1 MRKSTIVLV
10 VLTLGF
16 LSLALWSWNKLEFSP
31 LTSTHLRLP
40 LDNKVESLDPARAY
54 SDDSLFVSAQVLEPL
69 YQYHYLKRPY
79 ELQPLIAEGFPKI
92 SNKGKLVVV
101 HLKKNVFFH
110 PHPAFGGEDRE
121 LIAED
126 FVTQFKR
133 LSLEELKSPGR
144 GIFNGLIEGF
154 QNYNSV
160 IGGDWRKLPDV
171 PLKGVKALDKYTLE
185 IELLKSEPN
194 INYYLALN
202 FLAPVPWELVKYTG
216 NKLDETL
223 VGTGPYIYQGEQD
236 GALLM
241 DKNKNYRD
249 AFYPTSGDR
258 YANVQKL
265 LSSSKEKLPFI
276 DSIRFEVINNE
287 KERWDK
293 FFNHEF
299 DLLTVP
305 KTYIDQLYD
314 EAGELVEE
322 IKKRKLELKHF
333 PILANRWLAFNMS
346 DPLLGKNKFLRQ
358 AIAYSIN
365 YDEYIKLLS
374 SNTNLRANSLLVP
387 GISGYMPAKDFR
399 FVYDPQKARK
409 LIKEAGFDA
418 PSSVPKIV
426 YSTRGTQAVNIK
438 EANFIKEQLEKIG
451 LKVEI
456 EILSFSEFLQ
466 RGRAGQ
472 LMFFTD
478 NWLFD
483 YPDGENILQL
493 LYSSNFPG
501 VNKSGYSN
509 ARVDELYNELKM
521 TTNPDQRD
529 NIFHAMEEIIFDDL
543 PWIPMM
549 YESSFVLHYPEIKNF
564 RKSSIIRN
572 YVKYLKIQN

>member
-10 VLTLGF
+10 VLSLGF
-16 LSLALWSWNKLEFSP
+16 LSLAIWSWDKLNFSP
-31 LTSTHLRLP
+31 VSKTHLRLS
-40 LDNKVESLDPARAY
+40 LDNKVESLDPAKAY

-79 ELQPLIAEGFPKI
+79 ELQPLIAEGFPKV

-101 HLKKNVFFH
+101 HLKKNIFFH
-110 PHPAFGGEDRE
+110 PHPAFENKTRE
-121 LIAED
+121 LVAED

-133 LSLEELKSPGR
+133 LALEELKSPGR
-144 GIFNGLIEGF
+144 GIFTGLIEGF
-154 QNYNSV
+154 QDYNSLV
-160 IGGDWRKLPDV
+160 EGNWENLPKF
-171 PLKGVKALDKYTLE
+171 PMKGVRALDKYSLE

-202 FLAPVPWELVKYTG
+202 FLSPVPWELVKYTG
-216 NKLDETL
+216 NKLDNIL
-223 VGTGPYIYQGEQD
+223 LGTGPYIYQGED
-236 GALLM
+236 SNSLM
-241 DKNKNYRD
+241 MNKNEKYRD

-265 LSSSKEKLPFI
+265 LSSSKEKIPFI
-276 DSIRFEVINNE
+276 DSIRFEVVNNE

-293 FFNHEF
+293 FFNRKF

-314 EAGELVEE
+314 EKGELGSE
-322 IKKRKLELKHF
+322 IKKRELELKHF
-333 PILANRWLAFNMS
+333 PILANRWLAFNMK
-346 DPLLGKNKFLRQ
+346 DPLLGKNKSIRQ
-358 AIAYSIN
+358 AIAYAIN

-374 SNTNLRANSLLVP
+374 SNTNLRANSILVP

-399 FVYDPQKARK
+399 FLYDPEKAK
-409 LIKEAGFDA
+409 LILKEAGFA
-418 PSSVPKIV
+418 SPSEVPKIV
-426 YSTRGTQAVNIK
+426 YSTRGTQAVNIQ

-456 EILSFSEFLQ
+456 EILPFSEFLQ
-466 RGRAGQ
+466 KGRAGQ

-493 LYSSNFPG
+493 LYSANFPG

-509 ARVDELYNELKM
+509 ERVDELYNQLKM
-521 TTNPDQRD
+521 TTNLDQRD
-529 NIFHAMEEIIFDDL
+529 KIFHEMEELIFEDL

-549 YESSFVLHYPEIKNF
+549 YESSFVLHYPDIKNF

>member
-16 LSLALWSWNKLEFSP
+16 FSLALWSWNKLEFSP

-40 LDNKVESLDPARAY
+40 LDNKVESLDPAKAY

-92 SNKGKLVVV
+92 SNKGKLVVI

-216 NKLDETL
+216 NKLDEIL
-223 VGTGPYIYQGEQD
+223 VGTGPYIYQGEHD
-236 GALLM
+236 GALVM

-276 DSIRFEVINNE
+276 DNIRFEVINNE

-314 EAGELVEE
+314 ESGELAEE
-322 IKKRKLELKHF
+322 IKKRNLELKHF
-333 PILANRWLAFNMS
+333 PILANRWLAFNMG

-358 AIAYSIN
+358 AIAYSID

-409 LIKEAGFDA
+409 LIKEAGFDS

-438 EANFIKEQLEKIG
+438 EANFIKEQLEKVG

-521 TTNPDQRD
+521 TTNLDQRD